1 MRSTHVTVHGEVQGV
16 FYRSSAEERA
26 TSLGVAG
33 WVRNAD
39 DGTVE
44 MVVEGPE
51 DAVEQ
56 MLAWAREG
64 SEQARVTDVDVADQE
79 TQGLSGFAQV

>member
-16 FYRSSAEERA
+16 FYRSAAEEKA

-33 WVRNAD
+33 WVRNVD

-44 MVVEGPE
+44 MVVEGSD
-51 DAVEQ
+51 DAVGQ

-64 SEQARVTDVDVADQE
+64 SEQARVTGVDATDQE
-79 TQGLSGFAQV
+79 PQGLSGFSQV